1 MKQVKLAL
9 SAVVLAMVAS
19 LANAAPMTWSDSLT
33 FENKLLSPAASS
45 FIYEHDIS
53 DSFIPGDVAAN
64 IITAFDLE
72 IGLADD
78 QRRDGKERGR
88 IRVEGVKI
96 DKVKKVK
103 NNSAFEYNFS
113 LSDAL
118 LPSKFGK
125 AALRGLF
132 TLNEFGVLGVQVTAK
147 RGDFYLT
154 SSKLTAYGS
163 SNVAS
168 VSEPGTLALL
178 GLGIVGLGVARRQQ
192 KAA

>member
-19 LANAAPMTWSDSLT
+19 LANAAPMTWSDSLN
-33 FENKLLSPAASS
+33 FENKLLSPSARS
-45 FIYEHDIS
+45 FIYEHNIS

-78 QRRDGKERGR
+78 QRRDGKERGI
-88 IRVEGVKI
+88 IRVEGIKVDKI
-96 DKVKKVK
+96 KKVK
-103 NNSAFEYNFS
+103 NSSAFEYKFS

-118 LPSKFGK
+118 MPTKFGE
-125 AALRGLF
+125 AAFRGLF

-147 RGDFYLT
+147 RGDFYLVD
-154 SSKLTAYGS
+154 SKLTAYGS
-163 SNVAS
+163 SNVV
-168 VSEPGTLALL
+168 VSEPATLALL
-178 GLGIVGLGVARRQQ
+178 GLGIVGLGLARRQQ
-192 KAA
+192 KSA